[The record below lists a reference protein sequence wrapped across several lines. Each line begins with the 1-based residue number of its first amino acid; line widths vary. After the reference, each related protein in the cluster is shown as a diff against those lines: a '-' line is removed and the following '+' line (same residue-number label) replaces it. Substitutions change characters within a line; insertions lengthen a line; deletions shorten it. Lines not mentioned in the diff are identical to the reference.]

1 MDKHHHSYTVADRS
15 YLAILK
21 KEVHALAVKTG
32 FTGSP
37 LAEIDLIV
45 AEVTSNLLKH
55 AREGELLVRMVEMHK
70 TPGIEIIGIDNGPGI
85 AEVAAVVKDGISTKG
100 TLGHGLG
107 SIQRFSDTFQLYSQP
122 GWGSILLAR
131 KFLKPL
137 PAKAMEKVEERYI
150 NVPKPNE
157 TVSGDGI
164 FSYLTPEC
172 YKTIA
177 LDGLGHGPDAHAA
190 AQKAIF
196 EFKNC
201 PLTDAV
207 DIIRHLHPLIKR
219 TRGAV
224 ASVGVYSFKD
234 KRWNICGV
242 GNICTRI
249 FSGFQLKSYLPYNGI
264 VGLTVPSS
272 MKANLVEHH
281 GGQLL
286 LMASDGLRTR
296 WEISRYPG
304 ILKYDLSILAAA
316 LYKDHGRRTD
326 DMSIVI
332 NKVNV

>member
-1 MDKHHHSYTVADRS
+1 MDNHHHSYAVADRS

-21 KEVHALAVKTG
+21 KEVHALAIKVG
-32 FTGSP
+32 FKDSP

-55 AREGELLVRMVEMHK
+55 ARGGELLVKAVEMHK
-70 TPGIEIIGIDNGPGI
+70 TPGIEIIGIDNGPGM
-85 AEVAAVVKDGISTKG
+85 AEIQAMLKDGISTKG

-122 GWGSILLAR
+122 NWGSILLAR

-137 PAKAMEKVEERYI
+137 PAKAVEKVETRYI

-164 FSYLTPEC
+164 FSYLTPEY

-177 LDGLGHGPDAHAA
+177 LDGLGHGPDAQAA
-190 AQKAIF
+190 TQKAIF

-224 ASVGVYSFKD
+224 GSVGVFSLNEK
-234 KRWNICGV
+234 KWNICGV
-242 GNICTRI
+242 GNISTRVYN
-249 FSGFQLKSYLPYNGI
+249 GMLLKNYMPYNGI
-264 VGLTVPSS
+264 IGLTTPGS
-272 MKANLVEHH
+272 MKANIVEHH
-281 GGQLL
+281 PGQLL
-286 LMASDGLRTR
+286 LMASDGMRTR
-296 WEISRYPG
+296 WEINKYPG

-316 LYKDHGRRTD
+316 LYKDHGRKTD

-332 NKVNV
+332 NKVNA